1 MSLGRVESP
10 PREDRPLTDDEDA
23 EESRLLSVL
32 DKGLVDLLLAGGGEN
47 LKSSPQ
53 LDVDLLLLSAANAA
67 AKGSAVTPRPL
78 DQAEL
83 LLFPP
88 PKGLSKLELEGVVD
102 TVPDKDAKGSL
113 SREKGSNE
121 FESFILL
128 LFLRNPFGVVTAA
141 KGSSEMAVKGSS
153 PKPTSLKGSSVNSSS
168 AYRCCCDSLVAF
180 FVLMLLLPHA
190 SNSSPA
196 DEFVN

>member
-1 MSLGRVESP
+1 MSLGRVGSP

-32 DKGLVDLLLAGGGEN
+32 DKGLVDLLLDGGGEN

-53 LDVDLLLLSAANAA
+53 LDEDLLLLSAAKAA

-113 SREKGSNE
+113 SREKGSKE
-121 FESFILL
+121 FESLLLL
-128 LFLRNPFGVVTAA
+128 LFLRIPLGVVTAA

-180 FVLMLLLPHA
+180 FVLLLPHA
-190 SNSSPA
+190 SKISPA
-196 DEFVN
+196 DELVN

>member
-32 DKGLVDLLLAGGGEN
+32 DKGLVDLLLDGGGEN

-53 LDVDLLLLSAANAA
+53 LDEDLLLLSAAKAA

-102 TVPDKDAKGSL
+102 TVPVKDAKGSL
-113 SREKGSNE
+113 SREKGSKE
-121 FESFILL
+121 FESLLLL
-128 LFLRNPFGVVTAA
+128 LFFRIPLGVVTAA

-180 FVLMLLLPHA
+180 FVLLLLLPHA
-190 SNSSPA
+190 SKISPA
-196 DEFVN
+196 DELVN

>member
-1 MSLGRVESP
+1 
-10 PREDRPLTDDEDA
+10 
-23 EESRLLSVL
+23 LSVL
-32 DKGLVDLLLAGGGEN
+32 DKGLVDLLLDGGGEN

-53 LDVDLLLLSAANAA
+53 LDEDLLLLSAAKAA

-113 SREKGSNE
+113 SREKGSKE
-121 FESFILL
+121 FESLLLLL
-128 LFLRNPFGVVTAA
+128 LFLRIPLGVVTAA

-180 FVLMLLLPHA
+180 FVLLLLLPHA
-190 SNSSPA
+190 SKISPA
-196 DEFVN
+196 DELVN